1 MLPTLRAD
9 EWHVLVDEA
18 QREVRTVFI
27 GGFWGQ
33 MVSAAVW
40 LASAALAVWS
50 TPRAAI
56 IAVVAGGFF
65 IFPLTQLAL
74 WISGNRA
81 SLRRENPLGA
91 LGMQVAFIVPIS
103 MLLLAPVTAYRLNWF
118 YPALMILVGAH
129 YLPFVFLYGMRM
141 FMFLATVLVGGG
153 VLTALYV
160 PHSFSIGGWIGG
172 AALLIFAWIG
182 RGLVR
187 TEESG
192 KRRSGRATNA

>member
-1 MLPTLRAD
+1 M
-9 EWHVLVDEA
+9 LVDEA
-18 QREVRTVFI
+18 QREMRTVFI

-74 WISGNRA
+74 HLSGNTA
-81 SLRRENPLGA
+81 SLRRENPLGGLA
-91 LGMQVAFIVPIS
+91 MQIAFTVPIS

-141 FMFLATVLVGGG
+141 FMLLAASLAGGG
-153 VLTALYV
+153 VLIALYSSQ
-160 PHSFSIGGWIGG
+160 SFSVGGWIGG

-182 RGLVR
+182 RGIVR
-187 TEESG
+187 AES
-192 KRRSGRATNA
+192 SSTAAPGRATTASASRP

>member
-1 MLPTLRAD
+1 MLV
-9 EWHVLVDEA
+9 EEA

-40 LASAALAVWS
+40 LGSAALGLWG

-56 IAVVAGGFF
+56 IAMVVGGFF

-74 WISGNRA
+74 RISGNRA
-81 SLRRENPLGA
+81 SLRRENPLGGLA
-91 LGMQVAFIVPIS
+91 MQIAFIVPVS

-141 FMFLATVLVGGG
+141 FMFLATALIGGG
-153 VLTALYV
+153 VLTALYL
-160 PHSFSIGGWIGG
+160 PDSFSIGGWIGG

-182 RGLVR
+182 RGILR
-187 TEESG
+187 AEESG
-192 KRRSGRATNA
+192 PSGRATTA

>member
-1 MLPTLRAD
+1 M
-9 EWHVLVDEA
+9 LVDEA
-18 QREVRTVFI
+18 QREMRTVFI

-40 LASAALAVWS
+40 LSSAALAIWS

-74 WISGNRA
+74 RISGNTA
-81 SLRRENPLGA
+81 SLRRENPLGGLA
-91 LGMQVAFIVPIS
+91 MQIAFTVPIS
-103 MLLLAPVTAYRLNWF
+103 MLLLAPVTMYRLNWF

-141 FMFLATVLVGGG
+141 FMLLAASLVGGG
-153 VLTALYV
+153 ILTALYV
-160 PHSFSIGGWIGG
+160 PHSFSLGGWIGG
-172 AALLIFAWIG
+172 TALLIFAWIG
-182 RGLVR
+182 RGIVCAEATR
-187 TEESG
+187 M
-192 KRRSGRATNA
+192 RPQGRATTA